1 MFPFLIFLFSKFHLV
16 VPSPASDVL
25 FGVCFADG
33 LVVLVALVVLCG
45 TLSHFVVLFVVL
57 PPSFRLRLAV
67 VRKIQRET
75 YCCTIIFAVWRGF
88 LWRRELWWMN
98 VYATTITSLARGKHG
113 RWMAHVQRLVR
124 DDPRIPLLVVRI
136 QQRVRGMQS
145 RGHQMEAR
153 RNLKR
158 FRFLVKLGMWML
170 RIKRRRDC
178 LVVVQSIVRRRLAYV
193 YGVPRG
199 WQAWVVRTAIKL
211 QGRYRGKLGRR
222 LVDRWGRGIRRW
234 QAVVRSIKSRWVS
247 GQALRARLGAG
258 AARDERERRY
268 VSGAIGRAVKAV
280 KDILCRRKGS
290 HLISVQ
296 RRVLHAKQRALWCKR
311 LTLRWRM
318 RGVLRGAVLRRATL
332 SVLFAKYDYNQD
344 GRLTVRAFKNFIVDE
359 LCVPLTPVAFQ
370 QLVTL
375 LDGRTVVN
383 SATKH
388 MGSHGLQVSEGAGRR
403 RRHQCGLL
411 GCC

>member
-1 MFPFLIFLFSKFHLV
+1 
-16 VPSPASDVL
+16 
-25 FGVCFADG
+25 
-33 LVVLVALVVLCG
+33 
-45 TLSHFVVLFVVL
+45 
-57 PPSFRLRLAV
+57 
-67 VRKIQRET
+67 
-75 YCCTIIFAVWRGF
+75 
-88 LWRRELWWMN
+88 MN

-359 LCVPLTPVAFQ
+359 LCVPLTPGTFQ

-388 MGSHGLQVSEGAGRR
+388 MGSHGLQVSGGEG
-403 RRHQCGLL
+403 GLL
-411 GCC
+411 CCG

>member
-1 MFPFLIFLFSKFHLV
+1 
-16 VPSPASDVL
+16 
-25 FGVCFADG
+25 
-33 LVVLVALVVLCG
+33 
-45 TLSHFVVLFVVL
+45 
-57 PPSFRLRLAV
+57 
-67 VRKIQRET
+67 
-75 YCCTIIFAVWRGF
+75 
-88 LWRRELWWMN
+88 MN

-113 RWMAHVQRLVR
+113 RWMAHVRRLVR

-222 LVDRWGRGIRRW
+222 LVDRWARGIRRW

-247 GQALRARLGAG
+247 GRALRARLGAG

-268 VSGAIGRAVKAV
+268 VSSAIGRAVKAV

-344 GRLTVRAFKNFIVDE
+344 GRLTVRAFKNLLVDE

-388 MGSHGLQVSEGAGRR
+388 MGSHGLQVSEGGGWFAVLRLI
-403 RRHQCGLL
+403 C

>member
-1 MFPFLIFLFSKFHLV
+1 
-16 VPSPASDVL
+16 
-25 FGVCFADG
+25 
-33 LVVLVALVVLCG
+33 
-45 TLSHFVVLFVVL
+45 
-57 PPSFRLRLAV
+57 
-67 VRKIQRET
+67 
-75 YCCTIIFAVWRGF
+75 
-88 LWRRELWWMN
+88 MN
-98 VYATTITSLARGKHG
+98 VYATKITSLARGKHG
-113 RWMAHVQRLVR
+113 RWMAHLQRLVR

-170 RIKRRRDC
+170 RVKRRRDR

-222 LVDRWGRGIRRW
+222 LVDSWARGIRRW

-258 AARDERERRY
+258 AARDERERQY
-268 VSGAIGRAVKAV
+268 VSGCIDRAVKAV
-280 KDILCRRKGS
+280 KDILCRQGG

-296 RRVLHAKQRALWCKR
+296 RRLLHAKQRALWCKR
-311 LTLRWRM
+311 LTLQWRM
-318 RGVLRGAVLRRATL
+318 RGRSSRVLRGAVLRRAKL

-344 GRLTVRAFKNFIVDE
+344 GRLTVRAFKNLIVDE
-359 LCVPLTPVAFQ
+359 LCVPLTPGAFQ

-375 LDGRTVVN
+375 LDGRTVIN

-388 MGSHGLQVSEGAGRR
+388 MGSHGLQVSEGGGRR

-411 GCC
+411 CCG